1 MRELT
6 YTAAALEGL
15 TEEMARDPM
24 TFVVGEGIGARG
36 GNFGTT
42 VGLYER
48 FGPARLRD
56 TPITERGF
64 TGLCTGAAMTGAR
77 PIVDFMFVDFGLDA
91 LGELINQTAKIQYM
105 SDGRL
110 TMPIVLRGCI
120 GIGNSAAT
128 HHSGSYYTIFTH
140 FPGFRVVVP
149 TTPADAKGLLKTA
162 IRSNDPVVFMEHRSL
177 LNLKGPVPEGEYLI
191 PFGQARIAREGRD
204 ATVVAIGGMVPRAL
218 AACEELAAEGRSV
231 EVIDPR
237 TLAPL
242 DLDTILASVAK
253 TGRLL
258 VVDADYA
265 PCGIAAEI
273 GMRVMEE
280 GFDDLDAPVAR
291 LTGAQAPT
299 PYSAPLE
306 TALVPDTAA
315 IARAIRALLAA

>member
-191 PFGQARIAREGRD
+191 AFGQARIAREGRD

-242 DLDTILASVAK
+242 DLDTILTSVAK

-258 VVDADYA
+258 VVDEDYA

-315 IARAIRALLAA
+315 IVRAIRALLAA

>member
-15 TEEMARDPM
+15 TEEMERDPLI
-24 TFVVGEGIGARG
+24 FVVGEGIGARG

-42 VGLYER
+42 VGLYDR
-48 FGPARLRD
+48 FGPERLRD

-77 PIVDFMFVDFGLDA
+77 PIVDYMFIDFGLDA
-91 LGELINQTAKIQYM
+91 LGELLNQTSKIQYM

-128 HHSGSYYTIFTH
+128 HHSGSYYSIFSH
-140 FPGFRVVVP
+140 YPGFRVVVP
-149 TTPADAKGLLKTA
+149 TTPYDAKGLLKTA
-162 IRSNDPVVFMEHRSL
+162 IRSDDPVVFMEHRAV
-177 LNLKGPVPEGEYLI
+177 LNVKGPVPEEEYFV
-191 PFGQARIAREGRD
+191 PFGQARIAREGKD
-204 ATVVAIGGMVPRAL
+204 VTVVGIAAMVHRTL
-218 AACEELAAEGRSV
+218 AAADELAKEGVSV

-237 TLAPL
+237 TLQPL
-242 DLDTILASVAK
+242 DIETILASVHK

-258 VVDADYA
+258 VVDEDYS
-265 PCGIAAEI
+265 PCGVAAEI
-273 GMRVMEE
+273 GMQVMNR
-280 GFDDLDAPVAR
+280 GFDDLDAPVQR
-291 LTGAQAPT
+291 LTGAFAPV

-306 TALVPDTAA
+306 QA
-315 IARAIRALLAA
+315 IIPNPQTIAQAIRDLMRA